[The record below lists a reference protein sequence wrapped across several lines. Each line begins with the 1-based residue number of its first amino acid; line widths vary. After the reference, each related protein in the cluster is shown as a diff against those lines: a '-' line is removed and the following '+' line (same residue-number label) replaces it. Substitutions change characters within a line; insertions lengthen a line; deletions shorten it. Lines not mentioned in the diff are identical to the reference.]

1 MFLLVLLYFIL
12 IWPKLPTNQWSTW
25 SHAGNFYAEHIL
37 RNMNC
42 SDAGRWKASGVPVV
56 IGGNNLPSP
65 VGIGLTNLPNIGGS
79 CGPPWLPRFRHHW
92 IAYRYIIEL
101 KNKCKCIQQLCSIP
115 GWTKIFLP
123 SRMVNHLRFRHGT
136 RGPSS
141 SRKFKLSIT
150 KAKMVHSPNF
160 RIDGNPSGNFF
171 LSFHLQSM
179 PVESRV
185 FH

>member
-79 CGPPWLPRFRHHW
+79 CGPPGSPGSGITELHIVTSLNLKTSASVFNSCA
-92 IAYRYIIEL
+92 AYLDEQRYF
-101 KNKCKCIQQLCSIP
+101 SPP
-115 GWTKIFLP
+115 GWW
-123 SRMVNHLRFRHGT
+123 
-136 RGPSS
+136 
-141 SRKFKLSIT
+141 IT
-150 KAKMVHSPNF
+150 
-160 RIDGNPSGNFF
+160 
-171 LSFHLQSM
+171 
-179 PVESRV
+179 
-185 FH
+185 